1 MVAFCK
7 QKNFHT
13 MQQKAKISLL
23 FKIDK
28 GMEGFFLKEKERRT
42 ALSFNRPL
50 SLWLLSES
58 KYRRVRLVALYH
70 FVTLTSLRPCSV
82 RRDKLSQRIYSDANY
97 LYHK

>member
-28 GMEGFFLKEKERRT
+28 GMEGFFLKEKERRKGKPVEQK
-42 ALSFNRPL
+42 ACLSACMSTR
-50 SLWLLSES
+50 LLDCWISS
-58 KYRRVRLVALYH
+58 H
-70 FVTLTSLRPCSV
+70 
-82 RRDKLSQRIYSDANY
+82 
-97 LYHK
+97 

>member
-28 GMEGFFLKEKERRT
+28 GMEGFFLKEKERRKG
-42 ALSFNRPL
+42 RPDGQKTRRTEDQSVCL
-50 SLWLLSES
+50 HVCKTVGLLD
-58 KYRRVRLVALYH
+58 L
-70 FVTLTSLRPCSV
+70 
-82 RRDKLSQRIYSDANY
+82 
-97 LYHK
+97 